1 MRVRR
6 PLLLLAAGLVVAVPF
21 AVGYRLSDRN
31 RATSPVAVPSVV
43 DEVRN
48 ALAFRYYRAVPT
60 SVLHLGSVDRMISAL
75 GDPYTTYL
83 GPSSYRLVRQQT
95 ASRYSGIGASVLP
108 SPDGLVVVSLLQG
121 PAPPPA

>member
-6 PLLLLAAGLVVAVPF
+6 SLLLRAGGLALAVPF
-21 AVGYRLSDRN
+21 AIGYRVSGGS

-48 ALAFRYYRAVPT
+48 ALAFRYYRSVPT

-95 ASRYSGIGASVLP
+95 ASRYSGIGASV
-108 SPDGLVVVSLLQG
+108 
-121 PAPPPA
+121 